1 MKLILRDDNKLT
13 DIPVIYIMPNKSQ
26 PRKIFN
32 KDELDALSQSILKN
46 GILQPL
52 TVRKHSPVEYE
63 LIAGERRLRA
73 AIMAGFAKV
82 PCIVMKCTDN
92 QSAIFA
98 LIENLQRTDL
108 NMFEEA
114 FGIKKLI
121 TECNMTQEQI
131 AKQIGKNQSTVANKL
146 RLLRLTPEEQKIIL
160 NNKLTER
167 HARVVL
173 KLGEEKRLAA
183 LKKIA
188 EDSLNVAK
196 SEKLVNEMLGDCP
209 VKKKKSI
216 NQKFIIKDVRIFINT
231 FMKAYD
237 TMKSSGINAVSNKV
251 ESDEYIEYSV
261 RIPKR
266 SVYSS

>member
-26 PRKIFN
+26 PRKVFN
-32 KDELDALSQSILKN
+32 KDELEALSQSIAKN

-63 LIAGERRLRA
+63 LITGERRLRA

-98 LIENLQRTDL
+98 LIENLQRSDL

-114 FGIKKLI
+114 LGIKKLI

-160 NNKLTER
+160 NNNLTER

-173 KLGEEKRLAA
+173 KLSEEKDWRR
-183 LKKIA
+183 LKK
-188 EDSLNVAK
+188 L
-196 SEKLVNEMLGDCP
+196 P
-209 VKKKKSI
+209 
-216 NQKFIIKDVRIFINT
+216 
-231 FMKAYD
+231 KAH
-237 TMKSSGINAVSNKV
+237 
-251 ESDEYIEYSV
+251 
-261 RIPKR
+261 
-266 SVYSS
+266 

>member
-216 NQKFIIKDVRIFINT
+216 NQKFIIKDVRIFFYT
-231 FMKAYD
+231 FHLRCGKIRRDVA
-237 TMKSSGINAVSNKV
+237 T
-251 ESDEYIEYSV
+251 
-261 RIPKR
+261 
-266 SVYSS
+266 VYSFLLNYEQERGGTR

>member
-98 LIENLQRTDL
+98 LIENHRNIYRQY
-108 NMFEEA
+108 N
-114 FGIKKLI
+114 
-121 TECNMTQEQI
+121 
-131 AKQIGKNQSTVANKL
+131 
-146 RLLRLTPEEQKIIL
+146 
-160 NNKLTER
+160 R
-167 HARVVL
+167 HKMRHL
-173 KLGEEKRLAA
+173 YTLF
-183 LKKIA
+183 
-188 EDSLNVAK
+188 
-196 SEKLVNEMLGDCP
+196 
-209 VKKKKSI
+209 SI
-216 NQKFIIKDVRIFINT
+216 WN
-231 FMKAYD
+231 
-237 TMKSSGINAVSNKV
+237 
-251 ESDEYIEYSV
+251 
-261 RIPKR
+261 
-266 SVYSS
+266 